1 MKTDGLA
8 VWRCNETS
16 IVCKLSP
23 FHVKYSIVSPKTTK
37 KGFNDKFFWFFLRF
51 HLQTL
56 AELNFDLCFHSQMGK
71 LNGWLSPCYNVNGS
85 NNGAFFISQKYQ
97 TSVSLIQVIKLC
109 IEIYLDPSMHHRTI
123 YASGDFVSYHWVTG
137 YDIYKTT
144 CSSCTY
150 QNQQNHVAW
159 LLKMSLNIINKWQL
173 QEVNFRPFEAFVSA
187 WFGVHATH
195 KISASLTL
203 LSLYTIS

>member
-1 MKTDGLA
+1 MEGLA
-8 VWRCNETS
+8 LHSVWLCKPTS
-16 IVCKLSP
+16 LVSKQGHFSVTYLIVAG
-23 FHVKYSIVSPKTTK
+23 K
-37 KGFNDKFFWFFLRF
+37 KVRFNDKIALIFYF